1 MVHCVDG
8 FKDITDTYE
17 ITGEIGSGGGGTV
30 YKAYHKRLKKD
41 VVIKKIHN
49 DVKDIV
55 NSRAE
60 ADILK
65 NLRHSYLPQVFD
77 FLEIN
82 GNVYTVMDFIP
93 GKSFQQLLDEGVR
106 FKQKQIIK
114 WARQLAEALVYL
126 HGQTPPILHSD
137 IKPANIMLT
146 PQGDICLIDFNISSV
161 FSNGKAAPIGYSD
174 GYSPPEQY
182 PQLTTGK
189 NRQPELRQSEAGM
202 QSDPVKRHK
211 PGSSNKIE
219 EPIMHISASED
230 RNKDETEYFDRSE
243 GDEDRTEECL
253 RLTDSYNIM
262 NRAYIMCS
270 KTYEKAGDKIEDADA
285 KNINLLEEASV
296 KLPVDLRLMVN
307 TRLAEA
313 YVRQGTLSGD
323 NEYYRKAVDLF
334 TDCIRMG
341 WDNYNIRNSLS
352 MLFYMTGEYVMAYD
366 ELNYMLEKYGEN
378 YNTYKRLAYL
388 EADVQSSK
396 ANEDRDYTIF
406 REYYKKASELY
417 HKDKK
422 NDKGDAE
429 MDFLDGIYREMLE
442 GRWFDE

>member
-1 MVHCVDG
+1 MLGDMY
-8 FKDITDTYE
+8 FIL
-17 ITGEIGSGGGGTV
+17 GSCYFELEDYNNASGA
-30 YKAYHKRLKKD
+30 YKSAISIYDL
-41 VVIKKIHN
+41 
-49 DVKDIV
+49 
-55 NSRAE
+55 NSEYYRDYAIALARMNKTE
-60 ADILK
+60 KA
-65 NLRHSYLPQVFD
+65 SGV
-77 FLEIN
+77 
-82 GNVYTVMDFIP
+82 
-93 GKSFQQLLDEGVR
+93 LDEAL
-106 FKQKQIIK
+106 IK
-114 WARQLAEALVYL
+114 GLTEDNIYLVKAEIDLAESHY
-126 HGQTPPILHSD
+126 
-137 IKPANIMLT
+137 
-146 PQGDICLIDFNISSV
+146 
-161 FSNGKAAPIGYSD
+161 
-174 GYSPPEQY
+174 
-182 PQLTTGK
+182 
-189 NRQPELRQSEAGM
+189 SEAE
-202 QSDPVKRHK
+202 V
-211 PGSSNKIE
+211 N
-219 EPIMHISASED
+219 
-230 RNKDETEYFDRSE
+230 FL
-243 GDEDRTEECL
+243 ECL

-352 MLFYMTGEYVMAYD
+352 MLYYMTGEYVMAYD